1 MATQSGLILIDS
13 GNSESD
19 PKFNNNTNQGGDYVA
34 ARVQG
39 TYSFYVVYSEENY
52 EGRSCIIKSE
62 CRVDPGFT
70 IRSYQGRDK
79 QGIVLFTDY
88 NFCGQLGQFTTEDT
102 DITDQFPAG
111 KKDGASSAIAWT
123 GKWRLYKQQNFQ
135 GGHIQDLEAVIE
147 CDRLKN
153 NDKCKSLKLL

>member
-1 MATQSGLILIDS
+1 MAQNGLILIDAN
-13 GNSESD
+13 GSESQPKYD
-19 PKFNNNTNQGGDYVA
+19 PNTDQRGNYIA
-34 ARVQG
+34 AQVTG
-39 TYSFYVVYSEENY
+39 PLSFYVVYSSESY
-52 EGRSCIIKSE
+52 QGDSRIIRSES
-62 CRVDPGFT
+62 RVEMGFT
-70 IRSYQGRDK
+70 IRSYQGCDK